1 MLSKN
6 RIYSLGFL
14 TLFGFPA
21 IGFALNFYF
30 QDKAPLEIFV
40 STTPFGLQ
48 LVWGLTL
55 GFIGGIA
62 GLALL
67 QTPVLKPTLNKYGY
81 LIQSLH
87 INFFQVIFLS
97 FCAGVG
103 EEILFR
109 GSLQH
114 WSGPIITSI
123 VFVAIHG
130 YLDPRD
136 WRITIYGLFMTGFI
150 LAISYLY
157 ISVGLLCSISAH
169 FAIDVVL
176 LYFLSQ
182 KTFN

>member
-1 MLSKN
+1 MLSSN
-6 RIYSLGFL
+6 RIYSLGFI

-21 IGFALNFYF
+21 IAFTLNYYL
-30 QDKAPLEIFV
+30 QQKAPLEIFV
-40 STTPFGLQ
+40 SETAFWLQ
-48 LVWGLTL
+48 IIWGLVI

-67 QTPVLKPTLNKYGY
+67 QTSLLKPTLIKYGH
-81 LIQSLH
+81 LIQSLQL
-87 INFFQVIFLS
+87 NFFQVLFLS

-114 WSGPIITSI
+114 WGGPIITSI

-136 WRITIYGLFMTGFI
+136 WRITIYGLFMTSFI
-150 LAISYLY
+150 LIVAYLY
-157 ISVGLLCSISAH
+157 TLAGLVSSISAH
-169 FAIDVVL
+169 FAVDVVL
-176 LYFLSQ
+176 LYFLS
-182 KTFN
+182 KRTFH